1 MDDVLEQLDRAFS
14 QLWLEEGPECEC
26 GACAKC
32 RAQRQASTLSPE
44 ENKFD
49 RAVQRMPND
58 KKAAAGKKI
67 VSKSVIKP

>member
-14 QLWLEEGPECEC
+14 QLWLQEGPACKC
-26 GACAKC
+26 GVCAMCK
-32 RAQRQASTLSPE
+32 AKMQASTLSPE
-44 ENKFD
+44 ENEFD